1 MTCPAEEAVRA
12 LIAGLTPDPLLL
24 VSEWADQ
31 FRVLSS
37 RASSEPGPWRT
48 SRTPYLEAVMQSLSR
63 SDPVQEVCVVAGAQ
77 LGKTECGVNWIGA
90 TIDSSPGPMLCVQPT
105 VELAKRFSRQR
116 VSPLIEETERL
127 KAKVRPARERDS
139 GNTVLSKE
147 YPGGILMIT
156 GANSAAGLRSM
167 PIRDLFMDEIDA
179 YPGDVD
185 GEGDPVDLATAR
197 TRTFARKKVLLT
209 STPTLASRSRIWSIW
224 EQSDQRV
231 FQVGC
236 PDCGHRQVIEWG
248 RIHYDPKDLRAG
260 ATLACEGCG
269 VLIEERHKPRMLA
282 GGRWV
287 ALNPGA
293 RIHGYHINSLY
304 SPLGWFGW
312 ADAAEQYEK
321 AKNDEQRMRVFTN
334 TVLALPWQEQGEAP
348 DWEALYRRREPY
360 QRGVVPR
367 GGLVLTAAADIQRDR
382 IELEVVAWG
391 PGMESWSIDY
401 IVLAGDTST
410 IQTDPMKPCPWR
422 GLTAELQRVY
432 KHEGGAEMSISRFAV
447 DSGDQTQVVY
457 SWARSQSDP
466 RVMVVKGRG
475 SLTSPVGIPTKQDVT
490 YQGRKAKH
498 SIKLWPVGVD
508 GLKTELY
515 GWLRQDPPLN
525 AGDPMPLGWC
535 HFPEF
540 GEEHFQGL
548 TAEELRQSLHRG
560 FPVYRWEKIR
570 PRNEQLDCRIYNRA
584 AATTLGI
591 DRWPDE
597 EWERRRVGLGQ
608 ASPAPTGAPAPAG
621 PPNNTD
627 RPPSRSRPRHRRSP
641 RRAVSIGG

>member
-12 LIAGLTPDPLLL
+12 LIAGLTPDPLLP
-24 VSEWADQ
+24 VSEWADR

-48 SRTPYLEAVMQSLSR
+48 SRTPYLEAVMKSLSR

-77 LGKTECGVNWIGA
+77 LGKTECGINWIGA
-90 TIDSSPGPMLCVQPT
+90 TIDTSPGPMLCVQPT

-167 PIRDLFMDEIDA
+167 PIRDLFMDEVDA

-197 TRTFARKKVLLT
+197 TRTFARKKILLT

-236 PDCGHRQVIEWG
+236 PDCGHRQVIEWS
-248 RIHYDPKDLRAG
+248 RIRYDPKDLGAG
-260 ATLACEGCG
+260 AQLACEGCG

-282 GGRWV
+282 GGQWV
-287 ALNPGA
+287 VLNPGA
-293 RIHGYHINSLY
+293 RIHGYHISSLY

-312 ADAAEQYEK
+312 ADAAELHER
-321 AKNDEQRMRVFTN
+321 AKDDEQRMRVFTN
-334 TVLALPWQEQGEAP
+334 TVLALPWQEHGEAP
-348 DWEALYRRREPY
+348 DWEVLYRRREPY
-360 QRGVVPR
+360 QRGVVPA
-367 GGLVLTAAADIQRDR
+367 GGLVLTAAADVQRDR

-391 PGMESWSIDY
+391 PGMESWSVDY
-401 IVLAGDTST
+401 IVLQGDTST
-410 IQTDPMKPCPWR
+410 IQTNPLKPCPWR
-422 GLTAELQRVY
+422 NLTAELNRVY
-432 KHEGGAEMSISRFAV
+432 KHEGGAELGISRMAV
-447 DSGDQTQVVY
+447 DSGDQTQTVY
-457 SWARSQSDP
+457 AWVRKQADP
-466 RVMVVKGRG
+466 RVMAVKGRG
-475 SLTSPVGIPTKQDVT
+475 SLTTPVGIPTKQEVT
-490 YQGRKAKH
+490 HQGRKAKH

-515 GWLRQDPPLN
+515 GWLRQDPPLH
-525 AGDPMPLGWC
+525 AGDPMPRGWC
-535 HFPEF
+535 HFPEY
-540 GEEHFQGL
+540 GQEHFQGL

-584 AATTLGI
+584 AAITLGL
-591 DRWPDE
+591 DRWGDE
-597 EWERRRVGLGQ
+597 EWQRRRVALAQ
-608 ASPAPTGAPAPAG
+608 TTPAPAG
-621 PPNNTD
+621 AADDAAPPS
-627 RPPSRSRPRHRRSP
+627 SRSRPRP
-641 RRAVSIGG
+641 RRRPRRVVSIGG

>member
-1 MTCPAEEAVRA
+1 MRA
-12 LIAGLTPDPLLL
+12 LIAGLTPDPLLA

-48 SRTPYLEAVMQSLSR
+48 SRTPYLEAVMRSLSR
-63 SDPVQEVCVVAGAQ
+63 SDAVQEVCVVAGAQ
-77 LGKTECGVNWIGA
+77 LGKTECGINWIGA
-90 TIDSSPGPMLCVQPT
+90 TIDTSPGPMLCVQPT
-105 VELAKRFSRQR
+105 VDLAKRFSRQR

-167 PIRDLFMDEIDA
+167 PIRDLFMDEVDA

-197 TRTFARKKVLLT
+197 TRTFARKKILLT

-236 PDCGHRQVIEWG
+236 PDCGHRQVIEWN
-248 RIHYDPKDLRAG
+248 RIRYDPKNPAAG
-260 ATLACEGCG
+260 AQLACEECG

-282 GGRWV
+282 GGEWV

-293 RIHGYHINSLY
+293 KIHGYHISSLY

-312 ADAAEQYEK
+312 TDAAELYER
-321 AKNDEQRMRVFTN
+321 AKDDEQRMRAFTN
-334 TVLALPWQEQGEAP
+334 TVLALPWQEHGEAP
-348 DWEALYRRREPY
+348 DWEVLYRRRETY
-360 QRGVVPR
+360 QRGVVPA

-391 PGMESWSIDY
+391 PGMESWSVDY
-401 IVLAGDTST
+401 VVLQGDTST

-422 GLTAELQRVY
+422 NLTAELRRTY
-432 KHEGGAEMSISRFAV
+432 KHEGGGELGITRLAV
-447 DSGDQTQVVY
+447 DSGDQTQTVY
-457 SWARSQSDP
+457 AWVRKQADP
-466 RVMVVKGRG
+466 RVMAVKGRAN
-475 SLTSPVGIPTKQDVT
+475 LTTPVGIPTKQDVT

-515 GWLRQDPPLN
+515 GWLRQDPPLEK
-525 AGDPMPLGWC
+525 GDPMPRGWC
-535 HFPEF
+535 HFPEY

-570 PRNEQLDCRIYNRA
+570 DRNEQLDVRVYNRA
-584 AATTLGI
+584 AATTLGV
-591 DRWPDE
+591 DRWGDE
-597 EWERRRVGLGQ
+597 EWQRRRVALVQ
-608 ASPAPTGAPAPAG
+608 ATPAPAG
-621 PPNNTD
+621 APDCAATPS
-627 RPPSRSRPRHRRSP
+627 SRSRPRPRRRP